1 MTDPTARRRRPASLR
16 TRGVAASAC
25 LLLLAGCGG
34 SGTVEI
40 DSPDVTGAERTAC
53 EHFLA
58 ALPAEL
64 AGQKSRTVTP
74 AGALGKAWG
83 DPAFTVTCGVG
94 VPEGFDRLA
103 GCTQV
108 NGVGWFL
115 PEDEAQGGRDA
126 TFTAVGY
133 RPRVA
138 LRVPADYQ
146 PEGGAAALAQLAAPV
161 RQQLELVDR
170 CQ

>member
-34 SGTVEI
+34 SGSVTI

-74 AGALGKAWG
+74 ADALGAAWG

-94 VPEGFDRLA
+94 VPQGFDRLA

-108 NGVGWFL
+108 NGVGWFV
-115 PEDEAQGGRDA
+115 PEDEAHGGRDA